1 MDHPLLPRLRA
12 KSSRTVYKNSPL
24 SSMGEEGAD
33 SIGEKG
39 EEKKKHSSEQLKEKL
54 RRRRKKPDGQSQ
66 TLSAPVRKSS
76 LALNT
81 GQNLNADVSGPND
94 RLEGVSHLRWLTKTE
109 NWKFL

>member
-39 EEKKKHSSEQLKEKL
+39 EEKKKHSSEQLKAKL
-54 RRRRKKPDGQSQ
+54 RGRRRQQPDGQSQ
-66 TLSAPVRKSS
+66 TPSAPVRKNS

-81 GQNLNADVSGPND
+81 GQNLNAAVSGPN
-94 RLEGVSHLRWLTKTE
+94 EQKG
-109 NWKFL
+109 